1 MKRRSKAVGE
11 GIPSIIILKS
21 GELVGAGPEEKVCRG
36 IEEEGIPFEIRIDPE
51 RSTARLALKAAL
63 ASRLDVGVG
72 IGADRT
78 VAVQHSKLD
87 NETPLFTGSGDSADL
102 DLRAL
107 GVNAARL
114 VKGLPFISIA

>member
-1 MKRRSKAVGE
+1 MAE

-21 GELVGAGPEEKVCRG
+21 GGITGTGPEEKVCRG

-51 RSTARLALKAAL
+51 RSAARLALKAAH
-63 ASRLDVGVG
+63 ASRLDVGIG

-87 NETPLFTGSGDSADL
+87 EETPLFTGGGDSADL
-102 DLRAL
+102 ELTAL

-114 VKGLPFISIA
+114 VKGLPFKDII